1 MASQFSLPYQL
12 PPIDLIAPQA
22 NGSLITSGYVNL
34 RNALKAWLVVK
45 INQGNAAT
53 VAITP
58 QQATSLTGTGA
69 KALGNSGLTS
79 QPGAQIW
86 LVDNTSTSGG
96 SDLLVA
102 QTAALN
108 FTTDALLQQKIV
120 IFEIVPEEFLD
131 IPNGFNH
138 LGVSIAASN
147 AANIVTA
154 TLHLYESYQG
164 QSQPTTYV

>member
-12 PPIDLIAPQA
+12 PPIDLIPPQA
-22 NGSLITSGYVNL
+22 GGSAITSTNYVSL

-45 INQGNAAT
+45 VNQGNAAT

-58 QQATSLTGTGA
+58 VQATSLAGA
-69 KALGNSGLTS
+69 GSKALGNSGLVS
-79 QPGAQIW
+79 QPGCQIW
-86 LVDNTSTSGG
+86 LNDATAS

-102 QTAALN
+102 QSNALN
-108 FTTDALLQQKIV
+108 FTTDANVAAKEI

-138 LGVSIAASN
+138 LGVTIGASN

-154 TLHLYESYQG
+154 TLHIYGSFQG
-164 QSQPTTYV
+164 QSQPTSFV